1 MNRTGIELNML
12 LLVSILESFV
22 AAYYHLSV
30 QLVPEVI
37 VVCLVWRRA
46 RDAGRGD

>member
-12 LLVSILESFV
+12 LLVSILESLA
-22 AAYYHLSV
+22 AAYLRLSI

-37 VVCLVWRRA
+37 VVYLVWRRA
-46 RDAGRGD
+46 RDAGRED